1 MKWLF
6 AVLVALNI
14 IVFGGM
20 VASRV
25 AEKQRNAS
33 APVQS
38 VGVTQQQQP
47 QAAPVEILRPA
58 AVSAP
63 EPVAVSAPVAAASA
77 ASEAETEEAR
87 LARLKAEQEAKEK
100 EAEELEEKAQKERE
114 EKAKREQLEKEKAKR
129 EQEKQKAAEAKKES
143 NQCVSSASLTL
154 DEDDYHRIKGLLRQ
168 WPHAASR
175 TVEKRNA
182 SGETGQAQKTYRV
195 LVAADGDTA
204 AMLDSLAAKG
214 FSGSI
219 HEGSISVGVTRSRS
233 AAQVLI
239 SRLATAGFGGT
250 RINEEEDRSAASD
263 GGLSVAKMQVTFMDV
278 DDKSAQAIQN
288 VVSRY
293 GKLNRRA
300 CR

>member
-33 APVQS
+33 VPAQS
-38 VGVTQQQQP
+38 VGVPQQQQP
-47 QAAPVEILRPA
+47 AAAPVEILRPA
-58 AVSAP
+58 EVSTP
-63 EPVAVSAPVAAASA
+63 EWVAVPPPVAAASA
-77 ASEAETEEAR
+77 ASEPESEEAR
-87 LARLKAEQEAKEK
+87 LAREKAEQEAKEK
-100 EAEELEEKAQKERE
+100 EAKELEEKARKERE

-129 EQEKQKAAEAKKES
+129 EQEQKAAEAKKES
-143 NQCVSSASLTL
+143 SQCISSASVTL
-154 DEDDYHRIKGLLRQ
+154 NEDDYHRIKGLLRQ

-182 SGETGQAQKTYRV
+182 SGEAGQVQKTYRV
-195 LVAADGDTA
+195 LVSADGDAA
-204 AMLDSLAAKG
+204 AMLESLAAKG

-219 HEGSISVGVTRSRS
+219 YEGSISVGVTGSRS

-250 RINEEEDRSAASD
+250 RIHEQEERSASS
-263 GGLSVAKMQVTFMDV
+263 GGSLSVAKMQVTFMDV
-278 DDKSAQAIQN
+278 DDKSAQEIQK

>member
-6 AVLVALNI
+6 AVLVALNV

-25 AEKQRNAS
+25 VEKQKNAA
-33 APVQS
+33 APAQS
-38 VGVTQQQQP
+38 VGVPQQQP
-47 QAAPVEILRPA
+47 VPAPAEILHPA
-58 AVSAP
+58 PVSAP
-63 EPVAVSAPVAAASA
+63 EREAAPIQVSA
-77 ASEAETEEAR
+77 ASESESDESR
-87 LARLKAEQEAKEK
+87 LMREKAELEAKEK
-100 EAEELEEKAQKERE
+100 EAKELEAKAQKERE
-114 EKAKREQLEKEKAKR
+114 EKAKREQLEKAKR
-129 EQEKQKAAEAKKES
+129 EQERQKAAEAKKENNLCTS
-143 NQCVSSASLTL
+143 PASLTL
-154 DEDDYHRIKGLLRQ
+154 EEDDYHRIKGLLRQ

-175 TVEKRNA
+175 TVEKRDA
-182 SGETGQAQKTYRV
+182 GQVQKTYRV
-195 LVAADGDTA
+195 LISADGDAA

-219 HEGSISVGVTRSRS
+219 YEGGISVGVTHSRS

-239 SRLATAGFGGT
+239 SRLASAGFGGT
-250 RINEEEDRSAASD
+250 RIHEQEDRGASPE

-278 DDKSAQAIQN
+278 DDKSAQEIQK

-293 GKLNRRA
+293 GKLNRRP

>member
-33 APVQS
+33 VPAQS
-38 VGVTQQQQP
+38 VGLPQQQQTTSP
-47 QAAPVEILRPA
+47 PVEVLHPA

-63 EPVAVSAPVAAASA
+63 EWVAASAPGTAASTVAAASEPE
-77 ASEAETEEAR
+77 SEEAR
-87 LARLKAEQEAKEK
+87 LARVKAEQEAKEK
-100 EAEELEEKAQKERE
+100 EAKELEEKARKERE
-114 EKAKREQLEKEKAKR
+114 EKARREQQEKAKR
-129 EQEKQKAAEAKKES
+129 EQEQQKAAEAKKES
-143 NQCVSSASLTL
+143 TQCTSSASVTL
-154 DEDDYHRIKGLLRQ
+154 NEDDYHRIKGLLRQ

-175 TVEKRNA
+175 TVEKREA
-182 SGETGQAQKTYRV
+182 GQVQKTYRV
-195 LVAADGDTA
+195 LVSADGDAA

-219 HEGSISVGVTRSRS
+219 YEGSISVGVAGSRS

-250 RINEEEDRSAASD
+250 RIHEQEERGASPE

-278 DDKSAQAIQN
+278 DDKSAQEIQK

>member
-33 APVQS
+33 VPAQS
-38 VGVTQQQQP
+38 VGVPQQQP
-47 QAAPVEILRPA
+47 PSAPVEILRPA
-58 AVSAP
+58 AVSTP
-63 EPVAVSAPVAAASA
+63 EWVAVPTPVSAASA
-77 ASEAETEEAR
+77 ASEPESEEAR
-87 LARLKAEQEAKEK
+87 LAREKAEQEAKEK
-100 EAEELEEKAQKERE
+100 EAKELEEKARKERE

-129 EQEKQKAAEAKKES
+129 EQEQQKAAEAKKES
-143 NQCVSSASLTL
+143 SQCLSSASVTL
-154 DEDDYHRIKGLLRQ
+154 NEDDYHRIKGLLRQ

-182 SGETGQAQKTYRV
+182 SSDAGQVQKTYRV
-195 LVAADGDTA
+195 LVSADGDAA

-219 HEGSISVGVTRSRS
+219 YEGSISVGVTGSRS

-250 RINEEEDRSAASD
+250 RIHEQEERSASTG

-278 DDKSAQAIQN
+278 DDKSAQEIQK